1 MCWVKE
7 KSISKGY
14 ILYDFICLRDGEQ
27 MVARGWVREGGGC
40 GYKGEAQGN
49 RVMELFIAM
58 LVT

>member
-1 MCWVKE
+1 MENRSV
-7 KSISKGY
+7 
-14 ILYDFICLRDGEQ
+14 
-27 MVARGWVREGGGC
+27 VARGWVREGGGC